1 MTGFVGTSVKRVEDP
16 ALVRGEG
23 RFVDDLR
30 MDGVLHAAFV
40 RSPYAHARVRA
51 IDCDEART
59 MPGVHAVFTFHDL
72 PPALREQPVPLLV
85 PAAPSV
91 MSRCRTPW

>member
-30 MDGVLHAAFV
+30 MEGVLHAAFV
-40 RSPYAHARVRA
+40 RSPHAHARVRA

-59 MPGVHAVFTFHDL
+59 MPGVHAVFTSRDL
-72 PPALREQPVPLLV
+72 PAALREQPVPLLV
-85 PAAPSV
+85 PGAAIRHVALP
-91 MSRCRTPW
+91 